1 MSQTFL
7 ACLSNLGT
15 PQRAGKGET
24 CDRERT
30 GDDFTDNSTH
40 GKPALPAGQQ
50 VGGRFP
56 PVATRRLQQMAQRA
70 VADNTRNSG
79 GKVSWALQRLFS
91 RDAVLSSLKPR
102 AVMGARQ
109 LPRRFLLF
117 AAGGFFRVPSC

>member
-1 MSQTFL
+1 MRSESL
-7 ACLSNLGT
+7 ACAHKFDTASIT
-15 PQRAGKGET
+15 GKGET

-30 GDDFTDNSTH
+30 GDDFTDNST
-40 GKPALPAGQQ
+40 PALPAGQQ

-70 VADNTRNSG
+70 VAENTRNSG
-79 GKVSWALQRLFS
+79 GKVFRALQRLFS